1 MTDTP
6 DLDFNRK
13 GWGFTGDPMPDTLRA
28 ILESQKKRHDPSH
41 TYNSYGKRSCFCCS
55 MAWPCPDYQAADRML
70 HILDEAIQQ
79 EPWFDGIGWQPQCR
93 LVPDPETT

>member
-28 ILESQKKRHDPSH
+28 ILEAQKNRH
-41 TYNSYGKRSCFCCS
+41 TYDDTDGLAKACAECGDWT
-55 MAWPCPDYQAADRML
+55 WPCLDYQAAVAML